1 MLTLIAKRLAL
12 GAVTFLVVTLLVF
25 AGTELLPGDVAQQ
38 LLGQSATP
46 ETLAALRVKLGLD
59 LPAHVRYL
67 NWLSGFLT
75 GDLGESLVNG
85 LPNYELIA
93 PRLQNTFLLAGMTA
107 AFSVPIA
114 LLIGITAA
122 MFPESV
128 FDRVA
133 TVLTLCLVSVPE
145 FFLATV
151 FVLIFAVELGWVP
164 AISYTTEFQS
174 IGQLLRSLALPIITL
189 SFVVLAQMA
198 RMTRAAILNVMSSS
212 YIEMAIL
219 KGVPRRRIILRH
231 AFFNAIG
238 PIANVV
244 ALNLAYLVG
253 GVIIVETIFAYPGIA
268 KLTVDAVSTRD
279 MPLLQACAM
288 IFCTAYLLL
297 VLAADVLA
305 IVSNPRLRHPK

>member
-1 MLTLIAKRLAL
+1 MLALVAKRLAL

-46 ETLAALRVKLGLD
+46 ETLAALRAKLGVG

-67 NWLSGFLT
+67 DWLSDFLM

-93 PRLQNTFLLAGMTA
+93 PRLRNTFLLAGMTA

-114 LLIGITAA
+114 LLIGIMAA
-122 MFPESV
+122 MFPESI

-133 TVLTLCLVSVPE
+133 TVFTLCVVSVPE

-151 FVLIFAVELGWVP
+151 FVLIFAVQLRWVP
-164 AISYTTEFQS
+164 AISYATEFDS

-198 RMTRAAILNVMSSS
+198 RMTRAAILNVMSSA

-279 MPLLQACAM
+279 MPLLQACAV
-288 IFCTAYLLL
+288 IFCTAYLLMVL
-297 VLAADVLA
+297 VADVLA